1 MSIVA
6 YIAVMAIT
14 TYLIRVVPFVAI
26 RGKIKSRLINS
37 VLYYIPYA
45 VLSAMTFPAIF
56 FATGDVISSS
66 VGTAAALLMAFFDLP
81 LIVVAL
87 SSSAAALITSLI
99 ISPEYSESYILTAI
113 CRCSGLFAYFS
124 TLLRKILLQSCY

>member
-6 YIAVMAIT
+6 YIAVMAVT
-14 TYLIRVVPFVAI
+14 TYLIRVVPFVAV
-26 RGKIKSRLINS
+26 RGKIKSRFLNS

-56 FATGDVISSS
+56 FATGDVISSA
-66 VGTAAALLMAFFDLP
+66 VGTAAALVLAYFDLP

-87 SSSAAALITSLI
+87 ASSAGAFLTGL
-99 ISPEYSESYILTAI
+99 LTAI
-113 CRCSGLFAYFS
+113 L
-124 TLLRKILLQSCY
+124 

>member
-1 MSIVA
+1 MSIVI

-14 TYLIRVVPFVAI
+14 TYLIRVIPFAAV
-26 RGKIKSRLINS
+26 RGRIKSPFINS

-56 FATGDVISSS
+56 YATGDTVTSV
-66 VGTAAALLMAFFDLP
+66 VGTVVALIMAFFDLP

-87 SSSAAALITSLI
+87 SSSAAAFITGLI
-99 ISPEYSESYILTAI
+99 IGII
-113 CRCSGLFAYFS
+113 
-124 TLLRKILLQSCY
+124 

>member
-1 MSIVA
+1 MSIVV

-14 TYLIRVVPFVAI
+14 TYLIRTVPFVAV
-26 RGKIKSRLINS
+26 RGKIKSRFLNS

-56 FATGDVISSS
+56 FATGDVITSS
-66 VGTAAALLMAFFDLP
+66 VGTAVALLMAFFDLP

-99 ISPEYSESYILTAI
+99 MNALH
-113 CRCSGLFAYFS
+113 
-124 TLLRKILLQSCY
+124 

>member
-1 MSIVA
+1 MSIVV
-6 YIAVMAIT
+6 YIAVMAVT
-14 TYLIRVVPFVAI
+14 TYLIRVIPFAAV
-26 RGKIKSRLINS
+26 RGKIKSRFINS

-66 VGTAAALLMAFFDLP
+66 VGTVVALVMAYFNLP

-87 SSSAAALITSLI
+87 SSSLGAFLTTLI
-99 ISPEYSESYILTAI
+99 IQ
-113 CRCSGLFAYFS
+113 LF
-124 TLLRKILLQSCY
+124 

>member
-6 YIAVMAIT
+6 YIAVMAVT
-14 TYLIRVVPFVAI
+14 TYLIRVIPFAAV
-26 RGKIKSRLINS
+26 RGKIKSRFINS

-56 FATGDVISSS
+56 FSTGSVVTSS
-66 VGTAAALLMAFFDLP
+66 VGTAIALVMAYFDLP

-87 SSSAAALITSLI
+87 SSSAGAFITALIM
-99 ISPEYSESYILTAI
+99 
-113 CRCSGLFAYFS
+113 GL
-124 TLLRKILLQSCY
+124 L

>member
-1 MSIVA
+1 MSIVV

-14 TYLIRVVPFVAI
+14 TYLIRVIPFAAV
-26 RGKIKSRLINS
+26 RGKIKSPFINS

-56 FATGDVISSS
+56 YATGNTVTSI
-66 VGTAAALLMAFFDLP
+66 VGTVIALVMAYFDLP

-87 SSSAAALITSLI
+87 SSSVGAFITALII
-99 ISPEYSESYILTAI
+99 GAI
-113 CRCSGLFAYFS
+113 
-124 TLLRKILLQSCY
+124 

>member
-14 TYLIRVVPFVAI
+14 TYLIRVIPFVAV

-56 FATGDVISSS
+56 FATGDVVSST
-66 VGTAAALLMAFFDLP
+66 VGTVAALVMAFFDLP

-87 SSSAAALITSLI
+87 SSSAAALIASLI
-99 ISPEYSESYILTAI
+99 MNAVH
-113 CRCSGLFAYFS
+113 
-124 TLLRKILLQSCY
+124 

>member
-14 TYLIRVVPFVAI
+14 TYLIRVIPFVAV
-26 RGKIKSRLINS
+26 RGKIKSRFINS

-66 VGTAAALLMAFFDLP
+66 VGTVAALVMAFFDLP

-99 ISPEYSESYILTAI
+99 MSAI
-113 CRCSGLFAYFS
+113 H
-124 TLLRKILLQSCY
+124 